1 MFTTKSNWSESEKYI
16 VTIINNRNF
25 LYEDEEDQRVEPYI
39 LPSIVTS
46 KPEVIP
52 IQKTLAISTA
62 LHPTVVGF
70 IWLLS
75 ILLALLGIHLFEF
88 GKIKPQPKRD
98 IEFVLVDK
106 PGTPR
111 DPNTKNRA
119 DMNSRSG
126 GINDPKRKVSM
137 PSPAPAKTQRPSS
150 AASSANK
157 IIKKQQQQAAQ
168 NIKKTQQAQPKVQQQ
183 APKPVQQPSNVSKP
197 SPAKPAPPTARPSAS
212 PVSAPSPVE
221 KPSSPFTVPV
231 PSSAPVGK
239 TLSTGPVGGTSA
251 TTGGSKT
258 GGSQTAGSGAG
269 TYAPRPSLSPSTGGG
284 SGQLSRGTAGGG
296 TGNVGNPGGGGGAP
310 GIDALREP
318 DFGPYMRELQR
329 RIKLNWDPPKGNE
342 SKTVVLLFKI
352 AKDGRLISCRVNKS
366 SGLPSADQAALK
378 AVELTAPFRPLPAD
392 FKGQSIDIQFT
403 FDYRVFGASRY

>member
-1 MFTTKSNWSESEKYI
+1 MSLISKKSFI
-16 VTIINNRNF
+16 
-25 LYEDEEDQRVEPYI
+25 LDDEEDSNIEPYI
-39 LPSIVTS
+39 LPSLVIN
-46 KPEVIP
+46 KPEVFSIKKSMTGSVLLHVLTP
-52 IQKTLAISTA
+52 A
-62 LHPTVVGF
+62 L
-70 IWLLS
+70 IWLIS
-75 ILLALLGIHLFEF
+75 IILLLMGINLTLFN
-88 GKIKPQPKRD
+88 KVKPQPKKD

-106 PGTPR
+106 PGKPR

-119 DMNSRSG
+119 DIDSRSG

-137 PSPAPAKTQRPSS
+137 PSPKPQKEQKPSA

-157 IIKKQQQQAAQ
+157 IIQKQQQQ
-168 NIKKTQQAQPKVQQQ
+168 IKQQTQQKPVA
-183 APKPVQQPSNVSKP
+183 KPVQQQVKPVEKP
-197 SPAKPAPPTARPSAS
+197 SPAKPAPPSPRPSAR
-212 PVSAPSPVE
+212 PVTAPAPVA
-221 KPSSPFTVPV
+221 KPSTPFNVPA
-231 PSSAPVGK
+231 PKAAPVGK
-239 TLSTGPVGGTSA
+239 NLTTGPIGGTSA
-251 TTGGSKT
+251 PSGINKSGSVGGPVTS
-258 GGSQTAGSGAG
+258 SSS
-269 TYAPRPSLSPSTGGG
+269 YAPRPSLSPSSSGS
-284 SGQLSRGTAGGG
+284 SGQLSRGTSAGG

-352 AKDGRLISCRVNKS
+352 ARDGRLISSRVHRS

-403 FDYRVFGASRY
+403 FDYRVFGASKY

>member
-1 MFTTKSNWSESEKYI
+1 VSLL
-16 VTIINNRNF
+16 NRNSF
-25 LYEDEEDQRVEPYI
+25 LYEDEEQDENPYV

-52 IQKTLAISTA
+52 IKKSFMISTA
-62 LHPTVVGF
+62 LHPAAVLL
-70 IWLLS
+70 IWLIS
-75 ILLALLGIHLFEF
+75 IILALAGINLFKF
-88 GKIKPQPKRD
+88 NKVKPSLKKD

-111 DPNTKNRA
+111 NPNTKNRA
-119 DMNSRSG
+119 DINSRSG

-137 PSPAPAKTQRPSS
+137 PSPAPKKQQKPS
-150 AASSANK
+150 AAASNANK

-168 NIKKTQQAQPKVQQQ
+168 NIKKTQQTQPKAQ
-183 APKPVQQPSNVSKP
+183 AQTQKPVQQPSNVNKP
-197 SPAKPAPPTARPSAS
+197 SPAKPAPPTARPSS
-212 PVSAPSPVE
+212 MPTSAPTPVA
-221 KPSSPFTVPV
+221 KPTTPFTVPV
-231 PSSAPVGK
+231 PNAPIGK
-239 TLSTGPVGGTSA
+239 TLATGPIGGTSS
-251 TTGGSKT
+251 TTGGSKS
-258 GGSQTAGSGAG
+258 GGATAPGSGSG
-269 TYAPRPSLSPSTGGG
+269 SYAPRPSLSPSAGSGSGQLARGSSGGG
-284 SGQLSRGTAGGG
+284 SGNA
-296 TGNVGNPGGGGGAP
+296 GNPGGGGGAP

-352 AKDGRLISCRVNKS
+352 AKDGRLLTCRVNKS